1 MQTTGVKHVVH
12 PYLQWYEGG
21 LALARSMLR
30 CNQAAQDVLQSAF
43 DKALVA
49 KRLPEDEPA
58 QRVWFYKVIRNG
70 CLDVLRY
77 SQRFVADSEIELFSS
92 SESFSDPVELSQQ
105 QVWVRQALMRLN
117 SEQREIIVLRDVNEL
132 SYAEIAQVLQLNSGT
147 VMSRLHRARLA
158 LREQLLALAAD
169 EVSS

>member
-1 MQTTGVKHVVH
+1 MPTTGVQHPVH

-49 KRLPEDEPA
+49 KRLPADEPA

-70 CLDVLRY
+70 CLDWLRY
-77 SQRFVADSEIELFSS
+77 SQRFVAESEDELFKT
-92 SESFSDPVELSQQ
+92 SEQFADPIELSQQ
-105 QVWVRQALMRLN
+105 QQWVRAALMQL
-117 SEQREIIVLRDVNEL
+117 SPEQREIIVLRDVNEL

-158 LREQLLALAAD
+158 LREQLLALAAVNATD
-169 EVSS
+169 